1 MTAAFPLSPE
11 ELSRL
16 GFFQFGVVPTSEIPF
31 HPDVRMYCEKNTCRK
46 YGTSWACP
54 PGVGSFEECRARC
67 LSYAHM
73 LVLTQKYDL
82 EDSFDYEGMVAG
94 HADFAE
100 VCDRLADA
108 LAGRLPDFLL
118 LSNEGCPRC
127 ETCTYPDAPCRFP
140 ENLHPSVEAYG
151 ILVSSLAQRAGINY
165 INGKDTVTYFG
176 AVLYGEREDTGA
188 LPQTPLKG

>member
-1 MTAAFPLSPE
+1 MNEWPISPA
-11 ELSRL
+11 ELSTL
-16 GFFQFGVVPTSEIPF
+16 GFFEFGVVETSEIPF

-54 PGVGSFEECRARC
+54 PGVGTFEECRDRC
-67 LSYAHM
+67 LQYTHM
-73 LVLTQKYDL
+73 LVLTKKYDL

-100 VCDRLADA
+100 TCDKLADF
-108 LAGRLPDFLL
+108 LTGRISDFLL

-127 ETCTYPDAPCRFP
+127 ETCTYPDTPCRFP
-140 ENLHPSVEAYG
+140 DRLHPSVEAFG
-151 ILVSSLAQRAGINY
+151 ILVSLLAKAAGINY

-176 AVLYGEREDTGA
+176 ALLYSEQEN
-188 LPQTPLKG
+188 